1 MRGLFLSFTI
11 VVGLAAC
18 DRPPSSEGL
27 ATWTPADHDGE
38 KRAGGNPKQGAK
50 GDAGGTP
57 SLVEITWRNQC
68 ATCHGVSGRGDGPQG
83 PMFKPPDLSQSK
95 ASDDEVASI
104 IKNGKGRM
112 PKFDLDDAVVQGL
125 TARVRSFRGQ

>member
-1 MRGLFLSFTI
+1 
-11 VVGLAAC
+11 C

-27 ATWTPADHDGE
+27 GVWTPADHDGE
-38 KRAGGNPKQGAK
+38 KNAGANAKRGAK
-50 GDAGGTP
+50 GDAGGAA

-83 PMFKPPDLSQSK
+83 PMFKPPDLTQSK
-95 ASDDEVASI
+95 ANDDEVAAI

-112 PKFDLDDAVVQGL
+112 PRFDLDDEVV
-125 TARVRSFRGQ
+125 